1 MLESGIE
8 RTIVI
13 TAVVLWF
20 AHGWYLNTRLLDV
33 HKKLDRVLGEFNGLR
48 LYLYEIDPQFDDE
61 RETTQRFFDEDDAD
75 SNFGAAFAAMD
86 DIELI
91 RRKEEQGKRT
101 LSTRFSE

>member
-8 RTIVI
+8 KTIVI
-13 TAVVLWF
+13 TAVALWF
-20 AHGWYLNTRLLDV
+20 AHSWYLNTRLLNV
-33 HKKLDRVLGEFNGLR
+33 HKKLDKVLDEFNGLR

-61 RETTQRFFDEDDAD
+61 RETRQRFFDEDNAD

-86 DIELI
+86 DIELK
-91 RRKEEQGKRT
+91 RRKENQGKRT

>member
-1 MLESGIE
+1 MFESGIE
-8 RTIVI
+8 KTIVI
-13 TAVVLWF
+13 TAIVLWF

-33 HKKLDRVLGEFNGLR
+33 HKKLDKVLDEFNGLR

-61 RETTQRFFDEDDAD
+61 REALQRFLDEHNAD

-86 DIELI
+86 DIELN

>member
-8 RTIVI
+8 KTVVI
-13 TAVVLWF
+13 TAVALWF
-20 AHGWYLNTRLLDV
+20 AHSWYLNIRLADV
-33 HKKLDRVLGEFNGLR
+33 HKKLDKVLEEFNGLR

-61 RETTQRFFDEDDAD
+61 RETTQRFFEEHNAD